1 MFCEIPVFGRC
12 CFCMPL
18 RRGILT
24 FGYLNI
30 VFAAFMVGVYSYSVH
45 FSYDMAMVY
54 HGVAGNADS
63 GVCLAIYCADII
75 FSVVLLYGAHR
86 QIIIYLKVFY
96 YYTLCTLFATIV
108 LEIIVATQ
116 RYFFM
121 ELELLPLFF
130 AGIAIHIYLIF
141 LVRSLLKKL
150 EISGHTYENQLHQI
164 VNGEIVKEGNTIY
177 PSTVV
182 PVETA

>member
-30 VFAAFMVGVYSYSVH
+30 LFAAFMVGVYSYSVH
-45 FSYDMAMVY
+45 HSYYMTMVF
-54 HGVAGNADS
+54 HGVASDIDS
-63 GVCLAIYCADII
+63 ELGVAIYCADII

-96 YYTLCTLFATIV
+96 YYTLCTLFATV
-108 LEIIVATQ
+108 LLEVIACTQ
-116 RYFFM
+116 RYFYL

-130 AGIAIHIYLIF
+130 AGLAIHVYLIF

-164 VNGEIVKEGNTIY
+164 VNGETVKEASTVY

-182 PVETA
+182 PVENA